1 MKARPPPRSE
11 AASRFTGMNLAF
23 AGTPEFAAVVLDALA
38 GSGHSIETVFTRP
51 DARAGRGRRM
61 VESAVKQRAAAAGI
75 EVRQPRTMR
84 APEMADTL
92 TALDLDVLVVAAY
105 GLLLPTPVL
114 AAPRLGCINVH
125 ASLLPRWRGAAP
137 VHHAILAGDRETGV
151 SIMQMDAGLDTG
163 PVLAARACPIAVQD
177 TTGSLTLRL
186 AELGASA
193 LLDTLAALEAGAAE
207 PRPQDEARATSA
219 PRIVKS
225 RAAIDWTLSAAEIE
239 RAVRAFDPW
248 PVAYTYL
255 AGEDAPAFRVWRV
268 ELADGDP
275 AQAPGAVLRCD
286 AEGLVVA
293 AAPPGAVGITEL
305 QPPGGRRMS
314 AAEFVRGRR
323 LAPGA
328 RLGPGPR

>member
-1 MKARPPPRSE
+1 MK
-11 AASRFTGMNLAF
+11 LAF
-23 AGTPEFAAVVLDALA
+23 AGTPEFAAVILDALA
-38 GSGHSIETVFTRP
+38 GSGHSIEMVLTRP

-61 VESAVKQRAAAAGI
+61 VESTVKQRAAAAGI

-84 APEMADTL
+84 TPEMADTL
-92 TALDLDVLVVAAY
+92 AALDLDALVVAAY
-105 GLLLPTPVL
+105 GLLLPAPVL
-114 AAPRLGCINVH
+114 TAPRLGCINVH

-186 AELGASA
+186 AEVGAA
-193 LLDTLAALEAGAAE
+193 TLLDTLAALEAGTAE

-255 AGEDAPAFRVWRV
+255 AGEDTPAFRVWRV
-268 ELADGDP
+268 KLADGDP
-275 AQAPGAVLRCD
+275 AQAPGTVLRCD
-286 AEGLVVA
+286 EAGLVVA
-293 AAPPGAVGITEL
+293 ASPGAVGVCEI

-323 LAPGA
+323 LGPGA
-328 RLGPGPR
+328 LLGSGPR

>member
-1 MKARPPPRSE
+1 MK
-11 AASRFTGMNLAF
+11 LAF
-23 AGTPEFAAVVLDALA
+23 AGTPEFAAVILDALT
-38 GSGHSIETVFTRP
+38 GSGHSIKTVFTRP

-61 VESAVKQRAAAAGI
+61 VESAVKQHAAAAGI

-92 TALDLDVLVVAAY
+92 TALDLDALVVAAY
-105 GLLLPTPVL
+105 GLLLPAPVL
-114 AAPRLGCINVH
+114 TAPRLGCINVH

-163 PVLAARACPIAVQD
+163 PVLAARACPIAAQD
-177 TTGSLTLRL
+177 TAGSLTRRL
-186 AELGASA
+186 AELGAAA
-193 LLDTLAALEAGAAE
+193 LLDTLAAFAAGAAE
-207 PRPQDEARATSA
+207 SRPQDEACATSA

-225 RAAIDWTLSAAEIE
+225 QAAIDWTLPATEIE

-248 PVAYTYL
+248 PVAHTSL

-268 ELADGDP
+268 KLADGDP
-275 AQAPGAVLRCD
+275 ARAPGTVLRCD
-286 AEGLVVA
+286 EAGLVIT
-293 AAPPGAVGITEL
+293 AAPPGAVSITEL